1 MTQDLANKHVLVT
14 GATGGIGSAIATAYA
29 QAGARVIVGYNSN
42 AEKAQAL
49 CQELPGQDHL
59 VRQVNVTDS
68 ASLNSL
74 AKELESELGHLD
86 ILVNNAGVTKVV
98 PHDDLDNLEDAD
110 IDRILATNFRGPF
123 ACIRA
128 FRPMLDACGEGLVIN
143 ISSIAG
149 TTAVGSSVAYCASK
163 AALNS
168 MTLSL
173 ARALSPKIRV
183 VALAPG
189 WVNGEYAKRA
199 DPAYLQEQMDKT
211 PLGRIAEASDVA
223 DAALAVSTTLKF
235 STGCI
240 IPVDGGRPLN

>member
-1 MTQDLANKHVLVT
+1 MTHKLTNKNVLVT
-14 GATGGIGSAIATAYA
+14 GATGGIGSAIAAIYA
-29 QAGARVIVGYNSN
+29 EAGARVILGYNSN
-42 AEKAQAL
+42 SEKAQAL
-49 CQELPGQDHL
+49 CNELAGEGHL
-59 VRQVNVTDS
+59 VRQVNVTSSEDL
-68 ASLNSL
+68 AQL
-74 AKELESELGHLD
+74 AKELQAKLGQLD

-98 PHDDLDNLEDAD
+98 PHNDLDSLEDAD
-110 IDRILATNFRGPF
+110 IDHILATNFRGPF

-128 FRPMLDACGEGLVIN
+128 FRSMLDASGKGLVIN

-173 ARALSPKIRV
+173 ARALSPNIRV
-183 VALAPG
+183 IALAPG

-199 DPAYLQEQMDKT
+199 DPSYLQEQMDKT

-223 DAALAVSTTLKF
+223 NAALAVSTTLGF